1 MTPNIFMSYSRR
13 ETGFVDDLT
22 HRLEKAGFNVW
33 LDYRRLIPGT
43 PWAGQ
48 IQKGLQEAEVVLLVV
63 SKDSI
68 ASQYVELEWRHV
80 LNEKNKR
87 IILVIFEAVTLP
99 DELKKYEWVDFRG
112 SYEAGI
118 KELISQL
125 NQPIQETQA
134 PPESGFKAPF
144 IVWVSILL
152 SAIAGVYSL
161 LSFWSVLLP
170 LILVPLAWQ
179 VYKRNYNFSRVQ
191 TALWMSPLLNLLGL
205 LLFSEL
211 GYFNAEGENFAV
223 YYFRIN
229 PLLGVLVNILQW
241 LPYSAFVLIFLFRSA
256 SMQRWGKPEANMPK
270 FANPY
275 RPKNPN
281 PRPVKFFID
290 HAEQDSVIAK
300 DISNKLIQYGHLQEA
315 DIKSAESVLV
325 LISRFNTDTTADP
338 EHQIV
343 FPVLVQTAQPSEKL
357 SHVQWIDYRKGLK
370 NLDALAQLLPDPT
383 LLLTALGTRPTNGTQ
398 IVMPN
403 IFSRVVN
410 FLTFIL
416 LLNVSTFFIYILE
429 LWANGLGYIQQ
440 YEPAFIFSNLAQTA
454 LAVLV
459 ACGLGFFIIKSVTE
473 RRGLFASIP
482 PFFAGLF
489 GLFLILMYQ
498 YTLADYMTTLFE
510 DYGETEIYGFITIP
524 YLFLIFGGIV
534 LLIMIFFNWKELRR
548 WFPKKGK

>member
-87 IILVIFEAVTLP
+87 IILVIFEAVKLP

-170 LILVPLAWQ
+170 LILIPLAWQ

-241 LPYSAFVLIFLFRSA
+241 LPYSATIHPRSGSWLA
-256 SMQRWGKPEANMPK
+256 TQARLRARTSSGR
-270 FANPY
+270 
-275 RPKNPN
+275 
-281 PRPVKFFID
+281 
-290 HAEQDSVIAK
+290 ST
-300 DISNKLIQYGHLQEA
+300 ISH
-315 DIKSAESVLV
+315 ST
-325 LISRFNTDTTADP
+325 SR
-338 EHQIV
+338 
-343 FPVLVQTAQPSEKL
+343 
-357 SHVQWIDYRKGLK
+357 
-370 NLDALAQLLPDPT
+370 
-383 LLLTALGTRPTNGTQ
+383 
-398 IVMPN
+398 
-403 IFSRVVN
+403 
-410 FLTFIL
+410 
-416 LLNVSTFFIYILE
+416 
-429 LWANGLGYIQQ
+429 
-440 YEPAFIFSNLAQTA
+440 
-454 LAVLV
+454 
-459 ACGLGFFIIKSVTE
+459 
-473 RRGLFASIP
+473 
-482 PFFAGLF
+482 
-489 GLFLILMYQ
+489 
-498 YTLADYMTTLFE
+498 
-510 DYGETEIYGFITIP
+510 
-524 YLFLIFGGIV
+524 
-534 LLIMIFFNWKELRR
+534 
-548 WFPKKGK
+548 

>member
-1 MTPNIFMSYSRR
+1 MAPNIFMSYSRR

-22 HRLEKAGFNVW
+22 HRLEKAGFNIW

-87 IILVIFEAVTLP
+87 IILVLFEAVKLP

-118 KELISQL
+118 KELILQL
-125 NQPIQETQA
+125 KQPIRETQA
-134 PPESGFKAPF
+134 PPESGFKAPV
-144 IVWVSILL
+144 IVWASILL
-152 SAIAGVYSL
+152 SAIAGIYSL
-161 LSFWSVLLP
+161 LSFWTILLP

-191 TALWMSPLLNLLGL
+191 TALWMSPLLNLFGVM
-205 LLFSEL
+205 LFYEISHQSL
-211 GYFNAEGENFAV
+211 EGENIAV

-229 PLLGVLVNILQW
+229 PLLGLLVSILQW
-241 LPYSAFVLIFLFRSA
+241 LPFSAFILIFLFRSEG
-256 SMQRWGKPEANMPK
+256 MQRWGKPEANMPK
-270 FANPY
+270 FVNPY
-275 RPKNPN
+275 TPKNPN
-281 PRPVKFFID
+281 PTPVRFYID
-290 HAEQDSVIAK
+290 HAEQDFVMAK
-300 DISNKLIQYGHLQEA
+300 DISNKLIQYGHQQEA

-325 LISRFNTDTTADP
+325 LISRFKTDTTADP

-383 LLLTALGTRPTNGTQ
+383 QLLTALGTRPTNGAQ

-403 IFSRVVN
+403 MLSRIVN

-416 LLNVSTFFIYILE
+416 LLNISTFFIYLLE
-429 LWANGLGYIQQ
+429 LWSNGLGYILQD
-440 YEPAFIFSNLAQTA
+440 ELAFIFSNLAQTA
-454 LAVLV
+454 LAVLLTG
-459 ACGLGFFIIKSVTE
+459 GLGFFIVKSVTE
-473 RRGLFASIP
+473 RRGVFSSIRS
-482 PFFAGLF
+482 FFAGAA
-489 GLFLILMYQ
+489 GLFLMLSYQ

-510 DYGETEIYGFITIP
+510 DYGETEITGFIAIP
-524 YLFLIFGGIV
+524 FLFFIFGGIV

-548 WFPKKGK
+548 WFPKTSK